1 MDGLVRKLKA
11 LGFSVLFILGFYILE
26 IGLSVFSLMGFARN
40 GYNLS
45 AVYLMA
51 LVQIIKIFIL
61 YFFIKKRSKGYKEKH
76 KMDYVKTKPT
86 IWPKAFLIGLGAYGL
101 ANIIMSTILALF
113 GNTPLIIE
121 NMEFLNEAF
130 SVSSLLENILL
141 YIDIIILAP
150 IVEEMIFRGIYV
162 GEVRKYIS
170 INATIFMSGLFFGI
184 FHMNLL
190 QGINAFF
197 LGGII
202 TYVYFR
208 RGNIYEAIIIHAT
221 NNLLASLSEIS
232 DLVNNITIIGGV
244 IGLFFTLKI
253 IRHMERYY
261 KSVS

>member
-1 MDGLVRKLKA
+1 MEGLVRKLKVIV
-11 LGFSVLFILGFYILE
+11 FSVLFILGFYILE
-26 IGLSVFSLMGFARN
+26 IGLAVFGLVGFARN
-40 GYNLS
+40 GYSLS
-45 AVYLMA
+45 GVYLMA

-61 YFFIKKRSKGYKEKH
+61 YFFIKKRSKGYEK
-76 KMDYVKTKPT
+76 KYQMAYIKTKPT
-86 IWPKAFLIGLGAYGL
+86 IRPKAFLIGLGAYGL

-130 SVSSLLENILL
+130 AASSLLENIVL

-150 IVEEMIFRGIYV
+150 IVEEFIFRGIYA
-162 GEVRKYIS
+162 GEVRKYLS
-170 INATIFMSGLFFGI
+170 INGTIFMTALAFGI
-184 FHMNLL
+184 FHMNIL

-197 LGGII
+197 LGGLI
-202 TYVYFR
+202 TYFYFR

-232 DLVNNITIIGGV
+232 DLVNNITIIGGL
-244 IGLFFTLKI
+244 IGLFFTIKI
-253 IRHMERYY
+253 IRDIERSY